1 MSKQKNEKIIVTC
14 EINLVCAN
22 EFQAECAYKM
32 LAACVHSITENHQ
45 EKYKKNNGYY
55 SLECSKPTKLFKY
68 PF

>member
-1 MSKQKNEKIIVTC
+1 MSKQIKEKIIITST
-14 EINLVCAN
+14 LVFNCAN

-45 EKYKKNNGYY
+45 EKHKKNNGYY